1 MLRCASI
8 FVVLLGFAG
17 SVMAADNDLPPGK
30 MQGRVK
36 SACTQ
41 CHRVANI
48 TKQHLSRAAW
58 TKTIDKMIG
67 YGAEVDDK
75 DKAALIDYLTTH
87 FGPGNSGSVARTARS
102 SGKSVNN

>member
-1 MLRCASI
+1 
-8 FVVLLGFAG
+8 
-17 SVMAADNDLPPGK
+17 

-67 YGAEVDDK
+67 YGAEVDEK

-87 FGPGNSGSVARTARS
+87 FGPGNLGFGCEEREIEREERQQLSMIGP
-102 SGKSVNN
+102 N